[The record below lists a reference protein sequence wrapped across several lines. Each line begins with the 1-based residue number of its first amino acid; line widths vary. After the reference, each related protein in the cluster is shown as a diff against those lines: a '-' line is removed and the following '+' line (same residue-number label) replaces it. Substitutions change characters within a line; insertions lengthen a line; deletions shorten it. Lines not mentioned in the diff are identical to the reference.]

1 MGIQS
6 QKTGYIKKKK
16 IESLT
21 KIWQKVAKHFG
32 ENCDWIN
39 DWTVCDYSLMLQT
52 AHHHCQY
59 HSIVQWGKIKIL
71 IYCLLTKNTRVH
83 YLQVHAVYG
92 FRKKMEFWLPTPS
105 LVFNFYVD
113 LSKNYGSIRIQIF
126 KRLIFLS
133 VVGRCVK
140 TLGAAT
146 TIPYTVEPRILV
158 DKTTPSTTP
167 PSINRYDEESYQEET
182 HKSCRRKEGVIL
194 YSIVSTFRTSF
205 FSCCS
210 IVQVPFVATIP

>member
-59 HSIVQWGKIKIL
+59 HSIVQ
-71 IYCLLTKNTRVH
+71 
-83 YLQVHAVYG
+83 
-92 FRKKMEFWLPTPS
+92 
-105 LVFNFYVD
+105 
-113 LSKNYGSIRIQIF
+113 
-126 KRLIFLS
+126 
-133 VVGRCVK
+133 
-140 TLGAAT
+140 
-146 TIPYTVEPRILV
+146 
-158 DKTTPSTTP
+158 
-167 PSINRYDEESYQEET
+167 
-182 HKSCRRKEGVIL
+182 
-194 YSIVSTFRTSF
+194 
-205 FSCCS
+205 
-210 IVQVPFVATIP
+210 